1 MTLKEKFLKK
11 AFCMCEDESQIDN
24 FIDLADDFAIR
35 FAEWIFNQNPIS
47 LTKKSG
53 LDNSYMRK
61 SAKELLEIYKE
72 EQYGK

>member
-1 MTLKEKFLKK
+1 MTLQEKFEQAPEVYNANFEIVKGYEK
-11 AFCMCEDESQIDN
+11 IADEY
-24 FIDLADDFAIR
+24 AIG

-61 SAKELLEIYKE
+61 SAKELLETYKKE
-72 EQYGK
+72 KGL